1 LSRHGD
7 KLPCVDI
14 FVCTADL
21 RSEPPSLVV
30 SAVLSVMAYSY
41 PADKLSV
48 YLSDDGCSALTFYA
62 VWEASRFAKLWL
74 PFCRRHS
81 IEPRSPAAY
90 FSETDDKLR
99 AGALCSA
106 EEWSLVKVNTV
117 SLQYCMLSFHLDRL
131 FLGWVPLVLPP
142 SSRQSSRGLQMQ

>member
-1 LSRHGD
+1 MVLSRLGD

-14 FVCTADL
+14 FVCTADPW
-21 RSEPPSLVV
+21 SEPPIMVV

-62 VWEASRFAKLWL
+62 LWEASRFAKLWL

-90 FSETDDKLR
+90 FSETDVKLR
-99 AGALCSA
+99 AAGALLCSD
-106 EEWSLVKVNTV
+106 EEWSLVKVNK
-117 SLQYCMLSFHLDRL
+117 
-131 FLGWVPLVLPP
+131 
-142 SSRQSSRGLQMQ
+142 